1 MSTVE
6 KQINHARRRLTSN
19 VFVQWLSVGVLAAGG
34 LWALAIIIVRLFALS
49 VPLGHGAWVAAI
61 AAGAF
66 ATAWTAAVRPSPLR
80 AAVAL
85 DAAAGLKERLSTA
98 LLVQQSTDPFAR
110 AAVADAEKAAS
121 RLHVPAHIRYRP
133 PTVWPWSAAAVLAA
147 LILLWFMPT
156 VNLLARGRDKEDLVP
171 RSAVQ
176 AEQQAIKAELDDR
189 LNKIKELARDNPD
202 LKNVT
207 EDIQPLEMPDTP
219 GVTPEDIRREAV
231 KRIDSVSEKLER
243 ELEATGENPLAELK
257 RRMSQLEQQGGDKA
271 TAKLSEAL
279 AGGDFEGAKQ
289 ALQKLADDLKEQAK
303 NASDPEAQQ
312 KLAEMQ
318 EQLQKLA
325 DQISKLSDT
334 VQLQKELENK
344 AGLSE
349 EEARKLLDQ
358 LGKMDP
364 KQLAKELQ
372 KQLGGKGLSQEQIR
386 QIAKKIQQNQQCKK
400 ICQKLARSMAKAAQG
415 CQQCNSPSMASAGAS
430 NAANALSDVASQL
443 SDLEM
448 SEQLTNE
455 LQAQLSDLDQL
466 RDDVCQGNCHGN
478 CPGSGRGD
486 RRIGPQGPRAGYGI
500 GSRIGQ
506 QKTPYQTDPTKAKTR
521 FQGGTV
527 IGQMLIDGPQ
537 IRGEASA
544 ATLTTA
550 AAQVR
555 DALDAIEREEVPRQ
569 YRKVL
574 QEYFERLAGLVKE
587 KQQAAED
594 KQESTGEK

>member
-6 KQINHARRRLTSN
+6 KQVGHARRRLTSN
-19 VFVQWLSVGVLAAGG
+19 VFAQWLSVGVLAAGG
-34 LWALAIIIVRLFALS
+34 LWALAIVVVRLFALP
-49 VPLGHGAWVAAI
+49 VPLGHGAWLA
-61 AAGAF
+61 
-66 ATAWTAAVRPSPLR
+66 ATAAAVFALVWTAVVRPSPLY

-98 LLVQQSTDPFAR
+98 LLVQRSADPFAR
-110 AAVADAEKAAS
+110 AAVNDAEKAAS
-121 RLHVPAHIRYRP
+121 RLYVPAHIRYRP
-133 PTVWPWSAAAVLAA
+133 PAVWPWSAAAVLAA

-156 VNLLARGRDKEDLVP
+156 VNLLAKETEKENLVP
-171 RSAVQ
+171 RAAVE
-176 AEQQAIKAELDDR
+176 AEQQVIKAELDDR
-189 LNKIKELARDNPD
+189 LNKIKELAADNPD
-202 LKNVT
+202 LKGVA

-231 KRIDSVSEKLER
+231 KRIDAVSEKLQR
-243 ELEATGENPLAELK
+243 ELETTSENPLAELK
-257 RRMSQLEQQGGDKA
+257 RRMSQLEQQGGDKT

-289 ALQKLADDLKEQAK
+289 ALQKLADQVQEQAK
-303 NASDPEAQQ
+303 NASDPEAQK

-334 VQLQKELENK
+334 VQLQKELQNK
-344 AGLSE
+344 AGLSD
-349 EEARKLLDQ
+349 EEAKKLLEE
-358 LGKMDP
+358 LAKMDP

-372 KQLGGKGLSQEQIR
+372 KQLGGKGLSQEQI
-386 QIAKKIQQNQQCKK
+386 QQMAKKIQQNQQCKK
-400 ICQKLARSMAKAAQG
+400 ACQKLAQSMAKAAQG
-415 CQQCNSPSMASAGAS
+415 CQQCNSPGMASAGAS

-448 SEQLTNE
+448 SEQLAQE
-455 LQAQLSDLDQL
+455 LQANLSDLDKL
-466 RDDVCQGNCHGN
+466 RDDVCQGKCQGN
-478 CPGSGRGD
+478 CPGSGR
-486 RRIGPQGPRAGYGI
+486 RCNRIGQQGPNEGYGI
-500 GSRIGQ
+500 GSRIG
-506 QKTPYQTDPTKAKTR
+506 KEKAAYQTDPTKAKTR

-569 YRKVL
+569 YRNVL
-574 QEYFERLAGLVKE
+574 QEYFERLAGLVRE
-587 KQQAAED
+587 
-594 KQESTGEK
+594 KQESTGDTPK